1 MAGTQVNP
9 TRMELTRLKKKLVTA
24 VRGHKLLKD
33 KRDELMRQFLDK
45 VRENKALREEVE
57 TALVSANQN
66 FMLARAGM
74 PDEMLNTALLAPKQ
88 ELTISAGTQNVMSVE
103 IPDFDFKTRTP
114 DQNDMYSYGFA
125 FTTGD
130 LDDAILSL
138 SEVFPK
144 MLKLAEVEK
153 SCQLMAA
160 EIEKTRRRVNALEHV
175 MIPELQTNIKYI
187 TMKLDENERSTQIRL
202 MKVKDMMLKE
212 AHQLLKV
219 TPGVNFVGNIEPR
232 DVPNG
237 EVDVV
242 VCDGFTGN
250 VILKLTEGV
259 AKMLLGMLKEMFL
272 ANLGGKIAYLL
283 LKSGVGSLKHQMDSE
298 EYGGAPF
305 LGAKQPVIKAHGSS
319 KAKGIKNAIRQAK
332 ICVENDLC
340 GTMQSALDELTTSQA
355 D

>member
-187 TMKLDENERSTQIRL
+187 TMKLDENARSTQIRL

-212 AHQLLKV
+212 AHH
-219 TPGVNFVGNIEPR
+219 
-232 DVPNG
+232 
-237 EVDVV
+237 
-242 VCDGFTGN
+242 
-250 VILKLTEGV
+250 
-259 AKMLLGMLKEMFL
+259 
-272 ANLGGKIAYLL
+272 Y
-283 LKSGVGSLKHQMDSE
+283 
-298 EYGGAPF
+298 EY
-305 LGAKQPVIKAHGSS
+305 
-319 KAKGIKNAIRQAK
+319 
-332 ICVENDLC
+332 
-340 GTMQSALDELTTSQA
+340 
-355 D
+355 

>member
-1 MAGTQVNP
+1 MAGTQINP

-212 AHQLLKV
+212 AHH
-219 TPGVNFVGNIEPR
+219 
-232 DVPNG
+232 
-237 EVDVV
+237 
-242 VCDGFTGN
+242 
-250 VILKLTEGV
+250 
-259 AKMLLGMLKEMFL
+259 
-272 ANLGGKIAYLL
+272 Y
-283 LKSGVGSLKHQMDSE
+283 
-298 EYGGAPF
+298 EY
-305 LGAKQPVIKAHGSS
+305 
-319 KAKGIKNAIRQAK
+319 
-332 ICVENDLC
+332 
-340 GTMQSALDELTTSQA
+340 
-355 D
+355 

>member
-33 KRDELMRQFLDK
+33 KRDELMRQFLER

-57 TALVSANQN
+57 AALVSANQD

-88 ELTISAGTQNVMSVE
+88 EVTISAGTQNVMSVE

-114 DQNDMYSYGFA
+114 DPNDIYSYGFA

-130 LDDAILSL
+130 LDDAIRSL
-138 SEVFPK
+138 SAVFPK

-212 AHQLLKV
+212 AHH
-219 TPGVNFVGNIEPR
+219 
-232 DVPNG
+232 
-237 EVDVV
+237 
-242 VCDGFTGN
+242 
-250 VILKLTEGV
+250 
-259 AKMLLGMLKEMFL
+259 
-272 ANLGGKIAYLL
+272 Y
-283 LKSGVGSLKHQMDSE
+283 
-298 EYGGAPF
+298 
-305 LGAKQPVIKAHGSS
+305 KQ
-319 KAKGIKNAIRQAK
+319 
-332 ICVENDLC
+332 
-340 GTMQSALDELTTSQA
+340 
-355 D
+355 